1 MSGRPVVFLDKDGT
15 VVEDLPYN
23 VDPSRVRL
31 APGARQGLR
40 LLGAARHPLVIAS
53 NQSGVAR
60 GYATLADLD
69 RLGAFL
75 HEEFAAL
82 GAELVGVLWCPHLP
96 EGINEYAVECACRKP
111 LPGLIDRAVAELGV
125 DPTGGWFVGDT
136 WMDVA
141 AGRAA
146 GLRTILVGPE
156 RVTVATLP
164 DDRRPDHAVADLLDA
179 AMIIVSD
186 RITERPAVEASGS
199 SSAR

>member
-23 VDPSRVRL
+23 VDPRRVRL
-31 APGARQGLR
+31 AAGARHGIR

-60 GYATLADLD
+60 GYATIADLD
-69 RLGAFL
+69 RLAAFL

-82 GAELVGVLWCPHLP
+82 GADLVGALWCPHLP
-96 EGINEYAVECACRKP
+96 EGVNEYAVECGCRKP
-111 LPGLIDRAVAELGV
+111 LPGPIHRAVQKLGV

-141 AGRAA
+141 AGKAA
-146 GLRTILVGPE
+146 GLRTILVGQE
-156 RVTVATLP
+156 RVTAADLAE
-164 DDRRPDHAVADLLDA
+164 DRRPDHAVADLLDA

-186 RITERPAVEASGS
+186 LIAERPEAAATGSGA
-199 SSAR
+199 AR